1 MTHSDQ
7 VEGPEHLRRAEDLQ
21 PAEDLRP
28 ALTVG
33 IRIKRRMVLAWG
45 LWDWGSSAYS
55 AVITSF
61 VFGPYVVR
69 GVVGDAEPGG
79 LTANTWLGMSSAA
92 AGLLVALIAPITGQ
106 RADAGGHRK
115 RSLAIW
121 SALVIIVMLGM
132 FSVKNDPSY
141 LWIALVLLAAGAV
154 FQEFAVVSYN
164 AMLSQVSTPETI
176 GRVSGFGWGMGYF
189 GGIFLLLICY
199 VGFIAPDVGWFGVSS
214 DGGLNIRAVVVFS
227 AVWFAVFAIPVL
239 LAVPETPPGPKRR
252 RVNFFASYRL
262 LLNDIKALFRRDRNS
277 VYFLIASALYRDG
290 LAAIF
295 SFGAILAVTVYGLSQ
310 SSVLIFGIIA
320 NITAALGAVCMGVLE
335 DQIGPKKVIMI
346 SLTGLIT
353 TALILLFAHGTVMFW
368 IFGLILTLW
377 VGPAQASSRSFM
389 ARIAPVGRE
398 GEMFGLYATTGR
410 AASFLAPGL
419 FALFSGLFSDRVGI
433 VGIGLVLLAGALA
446 LAGVKSPPRQP
457 VQVSE

>member
-1 MTHSDQ
+1 MTESDR
-7 VEGPEHLRRAEDLQ
+7 VESAEDI
-21 PAEDLRP
+21 RP
-28 ALTVG
+28 ALTIG
-33 IRIKRRMVLAWG
+33 TRIKRRMVLAWA

-61 VFGPYVVR
+61 VFGPYIVR
-69 GVVGDAEPGG
+69 GVVGDAQPGG
-79 LTANTWLGMSSAA
+79 LTANTWLGIANAA
-92 AGLLVALIAPITGQ
+92 AGFLVAAIAPITGQ

-115 RSLAIW
+115 RSLGIW
-121 SALVIIVMLGM
+121 SGLVIAVMLGM
-132 FSVKNDPSY
+132 FTVKNDPSY
-141 LWIALVLLAAGAV
+141 LWIGLILLAIGAV
-154 FQEFAVVSYN
+154 FEEFAIVSYN

-176 GRVSGFGWGMGYF
+176 GRVSGFGWAMGYF

-199 VGFIAPDVGWFGVSS
+199 VGFIAPEVGWFGVSS
-214 DGGLNIRAVVVFS
+214 AGGLNIRAVVVFS
-227 AVWFAVFAIPVL
+227 AIWFAVFAIPVL

-262 LLNDIKALFRRDRNS
+262 LVNDIKALFRRDRNA
-277 VYFLIASALYRDG
+277 VYFLVASALYRDG

-295 SFGAILAVTVYGLSQ
+295 SFGAILAVSVYGLAQ
-310 SSVLIFGIIA
+310 SSVLIFGIAA
-320 NITAALGAVCMGVLE
+320 NIVAAFGALTMGAIE
-335 DQIGPKKVIMI
+335 DRIGPKKVIMI
-346 SLTGLIT
+346 SLIGLIS
-353 TALILLFAHGTVMFW
+353 TALILLFANGATMFW
-368 IFGLILTLW
+368 VFGLILTLW

-389 ARIAPVGRE
+389 ARLAPAGRE

-433 VGIGLVLLAGALA
+433 VGIALVLLAGAVA
-446 LAGVKSPPRQP
+446 LAGVKSPPRQQ

>member
-1 MTHSDQ
+1 MTDSDS
-7 VEGPEHLRRAEDLQ
+7 VERAAEIGP
-21 PAEDLRP
+21 PIP
-28 ALTVG
+28 VG
-33 IRIKRRMVLAWG
+33 SRIKRRMVLAWG

-69 GVVGDAEPGG
+69 GVVGDSQPGG
-79 LTANTWLGMSSAA
+79 LSANTWLGISSAT
-92 AGLLVALIAPITGQ
+92 AGLLIAFIAPITGQ

-121 SALVIIVMLGM
+121 SALVIAVMLGM
-132 FSVKNDPSY
+132 YTVKNDPSY

-164 AMLSQVSTPETI
+164 AMLPQVSTPETI
-176 GRVSGFGWGMGYF
+176 GRVSGFGWAMGYI

-214 DGGLNIRAVVVFS
+214 AGGLNVRAVAVFS
-227 AVWFAVFAIPVL
+227 AIWFAVFAIPVL
-239 LAVPETPPGPKRR
+239 LAVPEKPPGPKRR
-252 RVNFFASYRL
+252 RVTFFASYPL
-262 LLNDIKALFRRDRNS
+262 LLNDIKALFRQDRNA

-295 SFGAILAVTVYGLSQ
+295 SFGAILAVSVYGLAQ
-310 SSVLIFGIIA
+310 ASVLIFGVAA
-320 NITAALGAVCMGVLE
+320 NLVAAVGALGMGTIE
-335 DQIGPKKVIMI
+335 DRIGPKKVIMI
-346 SLTGLIT
+346 SLVGLIT
-353 TALILLFAHGTVMFW
+353 TAMILLFARGATMFW
-368 IFGLILTLW
+368 IFGLLLTLW

-389 ARIAPVGRE
+389 ARVAPAGRE

-419 FALFSGLFSDRVGI
+419 FALFSGLFSDRIGI
-433 VGIGLVLLAGALA
+433 VGIALVLLGGALM
-446 LAGVKSPPRQP
+446 LARVKSPPRQ
-457 VQVSE
+457 QIQITE

>member
-1 MTHSDQ
+1 MTDGNG
-7 VEGPEHLRRAEDLQ
+7 VTGAAALQ
-21 PAEDLRP
+21 PPLA
-28 ALTVG
+28 VG
-33 IRIKRRMVLAWG
+33 TRIKRRMVVAWG

-61 VFGPYVVR
+61 VFGPYIVR
-69 GVVGDAEPGG
+69 GVVGDAQPGG
-79 LTANTWLGMSSAA
+79 LTANTWLGIANAA
-92 AGLLVALIAPITGQ
+92 AGFLVAAIAPVTGQ

-121 SALVIIVMLGM
+121 SGLVIAVMLGM
-132 FSVKNDPSY
+132 FTVKNDPSY
-141 LWIALVLLAAGAV
+141 LWIGLVLLAAGAV

-164 AMLSQVSTPETI
+164 SMLPQVSTPETI
-176 GRVSGFGWGMGYF
+176 GRVSGFGWAMGYF

-199 VGFIAPDVGWFGVSS
+199 VGFIAPDVGWFGVTSA
-214 DGGLNIRAVVVFS
+214 GGLNIRAVVVFS
-227 AVWFAVFAIPVL
+227 AIWFAVFAIPVL
-239 LAVPETPPGPKRR
+239 VTVPEKPPGPKRR
-252 RVNFFASYRL
+252 RVSFFASYRL
-262 LLNDIKALFRRDRNS
+262 LLNDIKTLFRRDRNA
-277 VYFLIASALYRDG
+277 VHFLIASALYRDG

-295 SFGAILAVTVYGLSQ
+295 SFGAILAVSVYGLAQ
-310 SSVLIFGIIA
+310 SSVLIFGIAA
-320 NITAALGAVCMGVLE
+320 NIVAALGALTMGAIE
-335 DQIGPKKVIMI
+335 DRIGPKKVIMI

-353 TALILLFAHGTVMFW
+353 TSLILLFAQGSTMFW

-389 ARIAPVGRE
+389 ARLAPVGRE

-433 VGIGLVLLAGALA
+433 VGIALVLLVGAVA
-446 LAGVKSPPRQP
+446 LAGVKSPPRQQ

>member
-1 MTHSDQ
+1 MTDSDR
-7 VEGPEHLRRAEDLQ
+7 VEQAAAFQ
-21 PAEDLRP
+21 PSP
-28 ALTVG
+28 ALAT
-33 IRIKRRMVLAWG
+33 RIKRRMVLAWG

-69 GVVGDAEPGG
+69 GVVGEAQPGG
-79 LTANTWLGMSSAA
+79 LSANTWLGIASAT
-92 AGLLVALIAPITGQ
+92 AGFLVAAIAPITGQ
-106 RADAGGHRK
+106 RADASGHRK

-121 SALVIIVMLGM
+121 SALVIAVMLSM
-132 FSVKNDPSY
+132 FTVKNDPSY

-154 FQEFAVVSYN
+154 FQEFAVVAYN
-164 AMLSQVSTPETI
+164 AMLPQVSTPETI
-176 GRVSGFGWGMGYF
+176 GRVSGFGWAMGYF

-214 DGGLNIRAVVVFS
+214 AGGLNIRVVAVFS
-227 AVWFAVFAIPVL
+227 AIWFTVFAIPVL
-239 LAVPETPPGPKRR
+239 LAVPEKPPGPKGR
-252 RVNFFASYRL
+252 RVRFFASYRL
-262 LLNDIKALFRRDRNS
+262 LLNDIKSLFRRDRNA

-295 SFGAILAVTVYGLSQ
+295 SFGAILAVSVYGLGQ
-310 SSVLIFGIIA
+310 STVLIFGIVA
-320 NITAALGAVCMGVLE
+320 NIVAALGALGMGAVE
-335 DQIGPKKVIMI
+335 DRIGPKKVIMI
-346 SLTGLIT
+346 SLIGLIT
-353 TALILLFAHGTVMFW
+353 TSLILLFARGPTMFW

-389 ARIAPVGRE
+389 ARLAPVGRE

-410 AASFLAPGL
+410 AASFLAPAL
-419 FALFSGLFSDRVGI
+419 FALFSGLFSDRIGI
-433 VGIGLVLLAGALA
+433 VGIALVLLAGTLA
-446 LAGVKSPPRQP
+446 LAGVKSPPRQQ

>member
-1 MTHSDQ
+1 MTDSDS
-7 VEGPEHLRRAEDLQ
+7 VERAAQIGPPLA
-21 PAEDLRP
+21 
-28 ALTVG
+28 VG
-33 IRIKRRMVLAWG
+33 ARIKRRVVLAWG

-69 GVVGDAEPGG
+69 GVVGDTQPGG
-79 LTANTWLGMSSAA
+79 LSANTWLGISSAT
-92 AGLLVALIAPITGQ
+92 AGLLIALIAPITGQ

-121 SALVIIVMLGM
+121 SALVIAVMLGM
-132 FSVKNDPSY
+132 YTVKNDPSF

-154 FQEFAVVSYN
+154 FQEFAIVSYN
-164 AMLSQVSTPETI
+164 AMLPQVSTPETI
-176 GRVSGFGWGMGYF
+176 GRVSGFGWSMGYI

-214 DGGLNIRAVVVFS
+214 AGGLNIRAVAVFS
-227 AVWFAVFAIPVL
+227 AIWFAVFAIPVL
-239 LAVPETPPGPKRR
+239 LAVPEKPPGPKRR
-252 RVNFFASYRL
+252 RVSFFASYPL
-262 LLNDIKALFRRDRNS
+262 LLNDIKALFRQDRNA

-295 SFGAILAVTVYGLSQ
+295 SFGAILAVSVYGLAQ
-310 SSVLIFGIIA
+310 ASVLIFGIAA
-320 NITAALGAVCMGVLE
+320 NLVAAVGALGMGTVE
-335 DQIGPKKVIMI
+335 DRIGPKKVIMI
-346 SLTGLIT
+346 SLIGLIT
-353 TALILLFAHGTVMFW
+353 TAMILLFARGTTMFW
-368 IFGLILTLW
+368 IFGLLLTLW

-389 ARIAPVGRE
+389 ARVAPAGRE

-419 FALFSGLFSDRVGI
+419 FALFSGLFSDRIGI
-433 VGIGLVLLAGALA
+433 VGIALVLLGGTL
-446 LAGVKSPPRQP
+446 LLVRVKSPPRQ
-457 VQVSE
+457 QIQITE

>member
-1 MTHSDQ
+1 MADSDSVDQ
-7 VEGPEHLRRAEDLQ
+7 AAEIRPPL
-21 PAEDLRP
+21 AERG
-28 ALTVG
+28 AQ
-33 IRIKRRMVLAWG
+33 IKRRVVLAWG

-61 VFGPYVVR
+61 VFGPYIVR
-69 GVVGDAEPGG
+69 GVVGDAQPGG
-79 LTANTWLGMSSAA
+79 LSANTWLGISTAA

-121 SALVIIVMLGM
+121 SALVIAVMLGM
-132 FSVKNDPSY
+132 FSVRNDPSY

-164 AMLSQVSTPETI
+164 AMLPQVSTPDTI
-176 GRVSGFGWGMGYF
+176 GRVSGFGWAMGYF

-199 VGFIAPDVGWFGVSS
+199 VGFIAPDVGWFGVSAA
-214 DGGLNIRAVVVFS
+214 GGLNIRAVTVFS
-227 AVWFAVFAIPVL
+227 AIWFAVFAIPVL
-239 LAVPETPPGPKRR
+239 LAVPESPPGPQRR
-252 RVNFFASYRL
+252 RVSFFASYGL
-262 LLNDIKALFRRDRNS
+262 LFNDVKALFRRDRNS

-295 SFGAILAVTVYGLSQ
+295 AFGAILAVSVYGMAQ
-310 SSVLIFGIIA
+310 ATVLIFGIVA
-320 NITAALGAVCMGVLE
+320 NVVAALGALSMGAVE
-335 DQIGPKKVIMI
+335 DRIGPKKVIMI
-346 SLTGLIT
+346 SLIGLIT
-353 TALILLFAHGTVMFW
+353 TSIILLFAHGTTMFW

-377 VGPAQASSRSFM
+377 VGPAQASSRAFM
-389 ARIAPVGRE
+389 ARLAPVGRE

-419 FALFSGLFSDRVGI
+419 FALFSGLFSDRIGI
-433 VGIGLVLLAGALA
+433 VGIAVVLLAGTLLLA
-446 LAGVKSPPRQP
+446 RVKSPPRQQ

>member
-1 MTHSDQ
+1 VGCFIDRGAMTDSDS
-7 VEGPEHLRRAEDLQ
+7 VERAAEIGPPLA
-21 PAEDLRP
+21 
-28 ALTVG
+28 VG
-33 IRIKRRMVLAWG
+33 TRIKRRVVLAWG

-69 GVVGDAEPGG
+69 GVVGDAQPGG
-79 LTANTWLGMSSAA
+79 LSANTWLGISSAT
-92 AGLLVALIAPITGQ
+92 AGLLIALIAPITGQ

-121 SALVIIVMLGM
+121 SALVIAVMLGM
-132 FSVKNDPSY
+132 YTVKNDTSY

-154 FQEFAVVSYN
+154 FQEFAIVSYN
-164 AMLSQVSTPETI
+164 AMLPQVSTPETI
-176 GRVSGFGWGMGYF
+176 GRVSGFGWSMGYI

-214 DGGLNIRAVVVFS
+214 AGGLNIRAVAVFS
-227 AVWFAVFAIPVL
+227 AIWFAVFAIPVL
-239 LAVPETPPGPKRR
+239 LAVPEKPPGPKRR
-252 RVNFFASYRL
+252 RVSFFASYPL
-262 LLNDIKALFRRDRNS
+262 LLNDIKALFRQDRNA

-295 SFGAILAVTVYGLSQ
+295 SFGAILAVSVYGLAQ
-310 SSVLIFGIIA
+310 ASVLIFGIAA
-320 NITAALGAVCMGVLE
+320 NLVAAIGALGMGTIE
-335 DQIGPKKVIMI
+335 DRIGPKKVIMI
-346 SLTGLIT
+346 SLIGLIT
-353 TALILLFAHGTVMFW
+353 TAMILLFARGTTMFW
-368 IFGLILTLW
+368 VFGLLLTLW

-389 ARIAPVGRE
+389 ARVAPAGRE

-419 FALFSGLFSDRVGI
+419 FALFSGLFSDRIGI
-433 VGIGLVLLAGALA
+433 VGIALVLLAGMLLLA
-446 LAGVKSPPRQP
+446 RVKSPPRQ
-457 VQVSE
+457 QIQITE

>member
-1 MTHSDQ
+1 MTNSDS
-7 VEGPEHLRRAEDLQ
+7 VERA
-21 PAEDLRP
+21 AELEP
-28 ALTVG
+28 PLAVG
-33 IRIKRRMVLAWG
+33 TRIKRRVVLAWG

-79 LTANTWLGMSSAA
+79 LSANTWLGISSAA
-92 AGLLVALIAPITGQ
+92 AGLLIALIAPITGQ

-121 SALVIIVMLGM
+121 SALVIAVMFGM
-132 FSVKNDPSY
+132 YTVKSDPSY

-154 FQEFAVVSYN
+154 FQEFAIVSYN
-164 AMLSQVSTPETI
+164 AMLPQVSTPETI
-176 GRVSGFGWGMGYF
+176 GRVSGFGWSMGYI

-199 VGFIAPDVGWFGVSS
+199 VGFIAPDVGWFGVTSA
-214 DGGLNIRAVVVFS
+214 GGLNIRAVAVFS

-239 LAVPETPPGPKRR
+239 LAVPEKPPGPKRR
-252 RVNFFASYRL
+252 RVSFIASYPL
-262 LLNDIKALFRRDRNS
+262 LVNDVKALFRRDRNA

-295 SFGAILAVTVYGLSQ
+295 SFGAILAVSVYGLGQ
-310 SSVLIFGIIA
+310 SSVLIFGIAA
-320 NITAALGAVCMGVLE
+320 NLVAAIGALGMGAVE
-335 DQIGPKKVIMI
+335 DRIGPKRVIMI
-346 SLTGLIT
+346 SLIGLIT
-353 TALILLFAHGTVMFW
+353 TAMILLFAHGTTMFW
-368 IFGLILTLW
+368 IFGLLLTLW

-389 ARIAPVGRE
+389 ARIAPAGRE

-433 VGIGLVLLAGALA
+433 VGIALVLLAGALL
-446 LAGVKSPPRQP
+446 LARVKSPPRQQI
-457 VQVSE
+457 QVSE